1 MASYE
6 VTPEEMQAGAN
17 NVFGTNENVQGQL
30 SSLRSQL
37 APLAGAWTGQASTAF
52 QTLMQRWDE
61 NALKLNEALRA
72 IGEQLQ
78 ASGTSYQQQEE
89 QEAQSMTGIS
99 GALE

>member
-1 MASYE
+1 MASYQ

-17 NVFGTNENVQGQL
+17 NVFTTNETVQGQL
-30 SSLRSQL
+30 SSLRNQL
-37 APLAGAWTGQASTAF
+37 APLAGAWQGQASTAF

-61 NALKLNEALRA
+61 NARRLNEALRA

-78 ASGTSYQQQEE
+78 ASGTSYAQQEE
-89 QEAQSMTGIS
+89 QQTQSISSIS